1 MTILMYQAK
10 GNAILQ
16 ASLERRKQALHNR
29 RLALEQDITRLQDQ
43 LDTERDLR
51 AALEIGLSMS
61 AAQLS
66 AAQTFDSKT
75 RAEVEEIA
83 AVEADVARLKQ
94 KVADL
99 HLQLNQQRRQQHG
112 ASLADSTER
121 RYRVKSLQAQQYVT
135 NLTNPKSIFLPL
147 YPQ

>member
-1 MTILMYQAK
+1 M
-10 GNAILQ
+10 
-16 ASLERRKQALHNR
+16 
-29 RLALEQDITRLQDQ
+29 
-43 LDTERDLR
+43 
-51 AALEIGLSMS
+51 
-61 AAQLS
+61 
-66 AAQTFDSKT
+66 
-75 RAEVEEIA
+75 EEIA

-121 RYRVKSLQAQQYVT
+121 GYRVKSLQAQQYVT

>member
-1 MTILMYQAK
+1 MYLKEIVWAWNK
-10 GNAILQ
+10 ATECGA
-16 ASLERRKQALHNR
+16 AL
-29 RLALEQDITRLQDQ
+29 LCQITRLQDQ